1 MRKMNANLMGPAC
14 MQLDIHQMNITK
26 RLDNLVAGMSILATF
41 CYLSGNNG
49 VFITR
54 NGGYDIPLAFQL
66 TLALYQCKVTF
77 LNRLSLKL
85 LIQASMGIA
94 MFGKKHDPTGIL
106 V

>member
-49 VFITR
+49 VFRELGMDATPA
-54 NGGYDIPLAFQL
+54 G
-66 TLALYQCKVTF
+66 
-77 LNRLSLKL
+77 L
-85 LIQASMGIA
+85 LIT
-94 MFGKKHDPTGIL
+94 KK
-106 V
+106 